1 MYLQILE
8 IVVQYNR
15 GEKQMANE
23 FVSRE
28 EFENLKKEVTEIKDE
43 LGKSGDLLNKIDKKT
58 DIIFE
63 KLDNFSKVSS
73 MQIEPLNKDIKKNAE
88 DIKELKSNSQWAWR
102 SIARDYHCNGDKSNI
117 RHIQSVKRG

>member
-1 MYLQILE
+1 
-8 IVVQYNR
+8 
-15 GEKQMANE
+15 MANE

-28 EFENLKKEVTEIKDE
+28 EFDSLKKEVAEIKEEFD
-43 LGKSGDLLNKIDKKT
+43 KSTDLLNKIDKKT

-63 KLDNFSKVSS
+63 KLDNFSRVSN
-73 MQIEPLNKDIKKNAE
+73 MQIEPLKKDIDKNTE